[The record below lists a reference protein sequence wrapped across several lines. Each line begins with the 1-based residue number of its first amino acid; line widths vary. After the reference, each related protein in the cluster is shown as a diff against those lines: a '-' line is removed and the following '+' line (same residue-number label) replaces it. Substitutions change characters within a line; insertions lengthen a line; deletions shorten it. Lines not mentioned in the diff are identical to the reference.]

1 MRSILLQLVALA
13 LAQASA
19 TTARTGDIA
28 RSLTAEDI
36 ATVERM
42 VGTKPWLVEG
52 RRPAGSP
59 SKSQTIQ
66 AYFAP
71 TTVTPN
77 LRRGAYLTFTREL
90 NPGPGPWEG
99 VGSARP
105 YFQVAVPG
113 RPYEQIENDNDLN
126 RPFTVKGNF
135 QNDELIELVTFIRS
149 NPEVPEGRGRGKVGT
164 SPISFIERL
173 PDGSARVEWQFEPN
187 QGQRAI
193 LEKRGANWALISVNR
208 FVVIVN

>member
-1 MRSILLQLVALA
+1 
-13 LAQASA
+13 
-19 TTARTGDIA
+19 
-28 RSLTAEDI
+28 
-36 ATVERM
+36 
-42 VGTKPWLVEG
+42 
-52 RRPAGSP
+52 
-59 SKSQTIQ
+59 
-66 AYFAP
+66 
-71 TTVTPN
+71 
-77 LRRGAYLTFTREL
+77 
-90 NPGPGPWEG
+90 

-173 PDGSARVEWQFEPN
+173 PDGSARVEWHFEPN